1 MTLPPPDASRP
12 AELILERIPTPI
24 GVALV
29 AVDETGALRAFDFED
44 YEPRM
49 RTLMRRHYG
58 EMPLADGRAP
68 QGVRETMGRYFA
80 GEVDALDGLPWKT
93 NGTEFQRRVWAGL
106 MTIPAGETLS
116 YKGLAERIGSPSA
129 MRAVGL
135 ANGSNPVAV
144 VVPCHRVIG
153 SDGSLTGY
161 GGGLPRKTWLLRHE
175 RAWFRDLA
183 A

>member
-1 MTLPPPDASRP
+1 MTAPPPEGSIPR
-12 AELILERIPTPI
+12 ELILERIPTPI

-29 AVDETGALRAFDFED
+29 AADETGALRAFDFED
-44 YEPRM
+44 YETRL

-58 EMPLADGRAP
+58 EMRLAEGRVPEGIRAA
-68 QGVRETMGRYFA
+68 TARYFA
-80 GEVDALDGLPWKT
+80 GDLGAFDRLPWRT
-93 NGTEFQRRVWAGL
+93 NGTLFQRRVWAAL
-106 MTIPAGETLS
+106 TTIPAGETLS
-116 YKGLAERIGSPSA
+116 YKGLAERIGSPTA

-135 ANGSNPVAV
+135 ANGANPVAV

-175 RAWFRDLA
+175 GARFRDFA

>member
-1 MTLPPPDASRP
+1 MTLPPPDASLP
-12 AELILERIPTPI
+12 VELTLERIPTPI

-58 EMPLADGRAP
+58 DMALADGRAP
-68 QGVRETMGRYFA
+68 GGVREAMGRYFA
-80 GEVDALDGLPWKT
+80 GEVDGLDTLAWRT
-93 NGTEFQRRVWAGL
+93 NGTLFQRRVWGAL
-106 MTIPAGETLS
+106 TTIPAGETLS
-116 YKGLAERIGSPSA
+116 YKGLAERIGSPTA

-135 ANGSNPVAV
+135 ANGANPVAV

-153 SDGSLTGY
+153 SDGGLTGY

-175 RAWFRDLA
+175 GAWFREVA

>member
-1 MTLPPPDASRP
+1 MISPPPDASRP
-12 AELILERIPTPI
+12 AELRLERIPTPI

-29 AVDETGALRAFDFED
+29 VADEAGALRAFDFED

-58 EMPLADGRAP
+58 DLPLAEGRAP
-68 QGVRETMGRYFA
+68 EVVRDAMGRYFE
-80 GEVDALDGLPWKT
+80 GEVDALDSLAWRT
-93 NGTEFQRRVWAGL
+93 NGTVFQRRVWSAL
-106 MTIPAGETLS
+106 TTIPAGETLS
-116 YKGLAERIGSPSA
+116 YKGLAERIGSPTA

-135 ANGSNPVAV
+135 ANGANPVAV

-153 SDGSLTGY
+153 ADGGLTGY

-175 RAWFRDLA
+175 GARFRDLA
-183 A
+183 T